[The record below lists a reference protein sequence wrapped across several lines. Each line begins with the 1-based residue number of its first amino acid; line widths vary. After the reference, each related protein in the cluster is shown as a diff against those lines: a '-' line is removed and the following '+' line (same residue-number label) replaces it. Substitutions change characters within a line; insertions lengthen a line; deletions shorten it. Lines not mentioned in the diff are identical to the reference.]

1 MTDTESHITGV
12 PETRAVPDGG
22 EAQASP
28 AVEGDT
34 PRGMAADTAGVPTSS
49 QQSAPNKGGPPGG
62 PPATSQQSKGVD
74 PGQAPTSSQQSTP
87 GKGVDPGGAIED
99 ELDELIKTAAERDQ
113 YLALAQR
120 TQADFEN
127 YRKRVAR
134 DAAAA
139 QERGV
144 AKLAKELLPALDN
157 LDRAI
162 DAAEDEDPL
171 LAGVRL
177 VRSELSAALARLGI
191 EAFAP
196 LGEAFDPNLH
206 EAVAQQPVE
215 GAASGAVAEVFQ
227 NGYRMGETIIRPARV
242 LVAA

>member
-1 MTDTESHITGV
+1 MSDTESHTTGV
-12 PETRAVPDGG
+12 PETQAAAGGG

-28 AVEGDT
+28 AVEVEADPSSPQSSVPVQGLDGD
-34 PRGMAADTAGVPTSS
+34 AE
-49 QQSAPNKGGPPGG
+49 
-62 PPATSQQSKGVD
+62 
-74 PGQAPTSSQQSTP
+74 
-87 GKGVDPGGAIED
+87 AIEGEIG
-99 ELDELIKTAAERDQ
+99 ELVKTAAQRDE

-134 DAAAA
+134 DAAQA
-139 QERGV
+139 QDRGV

-162 DAAEDEDPL
+162 EAAEAEDPL

-177 VRSELSAALARLGI
+177 VRAEIAAALARVGI
-191 EAFAP
+191 EPFAP
-196 LGEAFDPNLH
+196 LGEQFDPNQQ
-206 EAVAQQPVE
+206 EAMAQQSVE
-215 GAASGAVAEVFQ
+215 GAASGTVAEVYQ
-227 NGYRMGETIIRPARV
+227 DGYRMGETIIRPARV

>member
-1 MTDTESHITGV
+1 MEETEQQIEEAERQIEEV
-12 PETRAVPDGG
+12 EQPEVESPEDG
-22 EAQASP
+22 
-28 AVEGDT
+28 D
-34 PRGMAADTAGVPTSS
+34 
-49 QQSAPNKGGPPGG
+49 
-62 PPATSQQSKGVD
+62 
-74 PGQAPTSSQQSTP
+74 
-87 GKGVDPGGAIED
+87 AIEIVG
-99 ELDELIKTAAERDQ
+99 ELDELVKTAAERDE

-134 DAAAA
+134 DAALA

-162 DAAEDEDPL
+162 EAAEDEDPL

-177 VRSELSAALARLGI
+177 VRSELAAALARLGI

-196 LGEAFDPNLH
+196 LGEPFDPNRH
-206 EAVAQQPVE
+206 EAMAQQPVE
-215 GAASGAVAEVFQ
+215 GAVAGTVAEVYQ
-227 NGYRMGETIIRPARV
+227 DGYRMGETIIRPARV

>member
-1 MTDTESHITGV
+1 MLRWSTRARADSMTDTESHITGV
-12 PETRAVPDGG
+12 PETHAAPDGG
-22 EAQASP
+22 EAQAPP
-28 AVEGDT
+28 AVEG
-34 PRGMAADTAGVPTSS
+34 GASQAVAADAGGAPASS
-49 QQSAPNKGGPPGG
+49 RRSTPPG
-62 PPATSQQSKGVD
+62 
-74 PGQAPTSSQQSTP
+74 
-87 GKGVDPGGAIED
+87 GVDPGGAIEE
-99 ELDELIKTAAERDQ
+99 ELDELVKTAAERDQ

-134 DAAAA
+134 DAVQA

-177 VRSELSAALARLGI
+177 VRSELAAALARLGI
-191 EAFAP
+191 EAFIP
-196 LGEAFDPNLH
+196 LGEVFDPNLH

-215 GAASGAVAEVFQ
+215 GAVSGAVAEVFQ
-227 NGYRMGETIIRPARV
+227 NGYRMGETVIRPARV

>member
-1 MTDTESHITGV
+1 MTDTESHTTGV
-12 PETRAVPDGG
+12 PETQAAPDGG
-22 EAQASP
+22 EATASP
-28 AVEGDT
+28 AVQ
-34 PRGMAADTAGVPTSS
+34 A
-49 QQSAPNKGGPPGG
+49 QS
-62 PPATSQQSKGVD
+62 GVD
-74 PGQAPTSSQQSTP
+74 VEVGQDLDGEAI
-87 GKGVDPGGAIED
+87 KGEIG
-99 ELDELIKTAAERDQ
+99 ELVKTAAQRDE

-134 DAAAA
+134 DAAQA
-139 QERGV
+139 QDRGV

-162 DAAEDEDPL
+162 EAAEDEDPL

-177 VRSELSAALARLGI
+177 VRSEIAAALARVGI

-196 LGEAFDPNLH
+196 LGERFDPNQQ
-206 EAVAQQPVE
+206 EAMVQQPVE
-215 GAASGAVAEVFQ
+215 GAASGTVAEVYQ
-227 NGYRMGETIIRPARV
+227 DGYRMGDTIVRPARV

>member
-1 MTDTESHITGV
+1 MEGAEQEIEEARVRQGEVVSEADAPRARGGQSAGEGPEDAQAARTD
-12 PETRAVPDGG
+12 G
-22 EAQASP
+22 EA
-28 AVEGDT
+28 
-34 PRGMAADTAGVPTSS
+34 ADAE
-49 QQSAPNKGGPPGG
+49 
-62 PPATSQQSKGVD
+62 
-74 PGQAPTSSQQSTP
+74 
-87 GKGVDPGGAIED
+87 AIEG
-99 ELDELIKTAAERDQ
+99 ELDELVKTAAERDQ

-162 DAAEDEDPL
+162 EAAEDEDPL

-177 VRSELSAALARLGI
+177 VRSELGAALARLGI
-191 EAFAP
+191 EAFTP

-215 GAASGAVAEVFQ
+215 GATSGAVAEVFQ
-227 NGYRMGETIIRPARV
+227 SGYRMGETIIRPARV

>member
-1 MTDTESHITGV
+1 MTDNTESHTTGV
-12 PETRAVPDGG
+12 PETGATPDGG
-22 EAQASP
+22 GAEAP
-28 AVEGDT
+28 LAVEVEVEQPDHEAVEIEGD
-34 PRGMAADTAGVPTSS
+34 
-49 QQSAPNKGGPPGG
+49 
-62 PPATSQQSKGVD
+62 
-74 PGQAPTSSQQSTP
+74 
-87 GKGVDPGGAIED
+87 
-99 ELDELIKTAAERDQ
+99 LDELVKTAAERDQ

-134 DAAAA
+134 DAVQA

-162 DAAEDEDPL
+162 DAAEAEDPL

-191 EAFAP
+191 EAFVP

-206 EAVAQQPVE
+206 EAVAQQSVE
-215 GAASGAVAEVFQ
+215 GATSGAVAEVFQ

>member
-1 MTDTESHITGV
+1 MGDSESHTTSV
-12 PETRAVPDGG
+12 PGTRTAPDGG

-28 AVEGDT
+28 PTGIQPDVDTEAGGDVGGET
-34 PRGMAADTAGVPTSS
+34 VAPPPPQPSIPDRGMDPAGVLS
-49 QQSAPNKGGPPGG
+49 
-62 PPATSQQSKGVD
+62 
-74 PGQAPTSSQQSTP
+74 
-87 GKGVDPGGAIED
+87 E
-99 ELDELIKTAAERDQ
+99 ELDELVKTAAERDQ

-134 DAAAA
+134 DAAQA
-139 QERGV
+139 QDRGV
-144 AKLAKELLPALDN
+144 TKLAKELLPALDN

-162 DAAEDEDPL
+162 GAAEAEDPL

-177 VRSELSAALARLGI
+177 VRTEIAAALTRVGI

-196 LGEAFDPNLH
+196 LGEPFDPNQQ
-206 EAVAQQPVE
+206 EAMAQQPIE
-215 GAASGAVAEVFQ
+215 GAASGTVAEVYQ
-227 NGYRMGETIIRPARV
+227 AGYRMGETIIRPARV

>member
-1 MTDTESHITGV
+1 MTDTESHATGV
-12 PETRAVPDGG
+12 PETQAPDGG
-22 EAQASP
+22 EAPASP
-28 AVEGDT
+28 SVEAQSDVDVEVGQDLDGEAT
-34 PRGMAADTAGVPTSS
+34 GPSQSQPPIPDQGMDPAGVLS
-49 QQSAPNKGGPPGG
+49 
-62 PPATSQQSKGVD
+62 
-74 PGQAPTSSQQSTP
+74 
-87 GKGVDPGGAIED
+87 E
-99 ELDELIKTAAERDQ
+99 ELDEMVKTTAERDQ

-134 DAAAA
+134 DAAQA
-139 QERGV
+139 QDRGV

-162 DAAEDEDPL
+162 EAAEAEDPL

-177 VRSELSAALARLGI
+177 VRAEIAAALARVGI

-196 LGEAFDPNLH
+196 LGERFDPNQQ
-206 EAVAQQPVE
+206 EAMAQQPVE
-215 GAASGAVAEVFQ
+215 GAASGTVAEVYQ
-227 NGYRMGETIIRPARV
+227 DGYRMGDTIVRPARV

>member
-1 MTDTESHITGV
+1 MTDTEPHTTQASGAEAPEDRASQAPATGGV
-12 PETRAVPDGG
+12 SGAPEDG
-22 EAQASP
+22 EAQAPP
-28 AVEGDT
+28 AVQG
-34 PRGMAADTAGVPTSS
+34 AARPAAEADARRQTEQPIDGEVASSSS
-49 QQSAPNKGGPPGG
+49 QQSMSPKR
-62 PPATSQQSKGVD
+62 
-74 PGQAPTSSQQSTP
+74 
-87 GKGVDPGGAIED
+87 VDPGGAIEE
-99 ELDELIKTAAERDQ
+99 ELDTPFGAHGELVKTAAERDQ

-134 DAAAA
+134 DAVQA

-144 AKLAKELLPALDN
+144 VKLAKELLPALDN

-177 VRSELSAALARLGI
+177 VRSELGAALARLGI

-215 GAASGAVAEVFQ
+215 GVTSGAVAEVFQ

>member
-1 MTDTESHITGV
+1 MTDTESHTTNAPGAEVPGVQQPRQPTGMPASEQV
-12 PETRAVPDGG
+12 EDAVP
-22 EAQASP
+22 ASP
-28 AVEGDT
+28 QQPT
-34 PRGMAADTAGVPTSS
+34 PGPEMGPEAGTTS
-49 QQSAPNKGGPPGG
+49 P
-62 PPATSQQSKGVD
+62 
-74 PGQAPTSSQQSTP
+74 QQSTP
-87 GKGVDPGGAIED
+87 GPEVGPEAGTTSPQQSIPGEGMDPAGAVEE
-99 ELDELIKTAAERDQ
+99 ELDELVSTAAQRDE

-139 QERGV
+139 QDRGV

-162 DAAEDEDPL
+162 EAAEDEDPL

-177 VRSELSAALARLGI
+177 VRSELGAALARVGI

-196 LGEAFDPNLH
+196 LGEPFDPNRH
-206 EAVAQQPVE
+206 EAMVQQPVE
-215 GAASGAVAEVFQ
+215 GAASGTVAEVYQ
-227 NGYRMGETIIRPARV
+227 PGYRMGETIIRPARV

>member
-1 MTDTESHITGV
+1 MTDNSESHTPGV
-12 PETRAVPDGG
+12 PETQAAPDGG
-22 EAQASP
+22 GEAKVQLAVEVDAEQP
-28 AVEGDT
+28 DHDAVEVEGD
-34 PRGMAADTAGVPTSS
+34 
-49 QQSAPNKGGPPGG
+49 
-62 PPATSQQSKGVD
+62 
-74 PGQAPTSSQQSTP
+74 
-87 GKGVDPGGAIED
+87 
-99 ELDELIKTAAERDQ
+99 LDELVKTAAERDQ

-162 DAAEDEDPL
+162 DAAEAEDPL

-215 GAASGAVAEVFQ
+215 GAVSGAVAEVFQ

>member
-1 MTDTESHITGV
+1 MESEQKID
-12 PETRAVPDGG
+12 EARARQGEIASEADAPRARGGASAGDISGDAQAAGDG
-22 EAQASP
+22 EAVS
-28 AVEGDT
+28 T
-34 PRGMAADTAGVPTSS
+34 Y
-49 QQSAPNKGGPPGG
+49 
-62 PPATSQQSKGVD
+62 
-74 PGQAPTSSQQSTP
+74 SQQSTP
-87 GKGVDPGGAIED
+87 GEGADAGGAIEED
-99 ELDELIKTAAERDQ
+99 LDELVKTAAERDQ

-134 DAAAA
+134 DAVQA

-144 AKLAKELLPALDN
+144 VKLAKELLPALDN

-177 VRSELSAALARLGI
+177 VRSELGGALARLGI

-196 LGEAFDPNLH
+196 LGEVFDPNLH
-206 EAVAQQPVE
+206 EAVAQQPVD
-215 GAASGAVAEVFQ
+215 GATSGTVAEVFQ

>member
-1 MTDTESHITGV
+1 MEGAEQEI
-12 PETRAVPDGG
+12 EEAV
-22 EAQASP
+22 EAEHEVEQIEDDAVE
-28 AVEGDT
+28 VEGD
-34 PRGMAADTAGVPTSS
+34 
-49 QQSAPNKGGPPGG
+49 
-62 PPATSQQSKGVD
+62 
-74 PGQAPTSSQQSTP
+74 
-87 GKGVDPGGAIED
+87 
-99 ELDELIKTAAERDQ
+99 LDELVKTAAERDQ

-134 DAAAA
+134 DAVQA
-139 QERGV
+139 QERGI

-162 DAAEDEDPL
+162 DAAEAEDPL

-177 VRSELSAALARLGI
+177 VRSELAAALGRLGI
-191 EAFAP
+191 EAFSP

-215 GAASGAVAEVFQ
+215 GATSGAVAEVFQ

>member
-1 MTDTESHITGV
+1 MEESGPEVEQVEMGAGGPSDGPAPGV
-12 PETRAVPDGG
+12 RVGQPDSHAHQVVDEDGG
-22 EAQASP
+22 AG
-28 AVEGDT
+28 EGKA
-34 PRGMAADTAGVPTSS
+34 PSSTSS
-49 QQSAPNKGGPPGG
+49 QRST
-62 PPATSQQSKGVD
+62 PPAGADQ
-74 PGQAPTSSQQSTP
+74 
-87 GKGVDPGGAIED
+87 GGAIEE
-99 ELDELIKTAAERDQ
+99 ELGELVETAAQRDE

-134 DAAAA
+134 DAALA

-162 DAAEDEDPL
+162 EAATLKGTGDSEDPL

-177 VRSELSAALARLGI
+177 VRSELAAALARLGI

-196 LGEAFDPNLH
+196 LGEPFDPNLH
-206 EAVAQQPVE
+206 DAVAQQPVP
-215 GAASGAVAEVFQ
+215 GAASGTVAEVFQ
-227 NGYRMGETIIRPARV
+227 DGYRMSDTVLRPARV